1 VNRREFLRATGAAVG
16 TGFVHS
22 AAEAN
27 EANEPETATS
37 IDEFVGVLVD
47 TTRCIGC
54 RSCELACSREHGMY
68 EPDLENDEALEST
81 RPTSE
86 VQWTVVN
93 RHQTTQGEV
102 FVKTQCMHCW
112 QPACAAACLTNAMYK
127 TPEGPVIWRSDKCM
141 GCRFC
146 MISCPFNMPKFEY
159 HDWNPRIQKCTL
171 CFERLAEGKKPACVE
186 ACPTDALMLGS
197 KRDLMEVARV
207 RIYNHPDDYVHEIYG
222 EHIVGGTGWLYLS
235 AVPFAELGL
244 PTDLDTRPYPEFTR
258 DFLYGV
264 PLVLFGLPA
273 LLLGAH
279 LLAERD
285 DDA

>member
-1 VNRREFLRATGAAVG
+1 MNRREFLKVTGAVAG
-16 TGFVHS
+16 ASLGRT
-22 AAEAN
+22 AATA
-27 EANEPETATS
+27 ATDETATTQ
-37 IDEFVGVLVD
+37 EFVGVLVD

-54 RSCELACSREHGMY
+54 RSCELACSREHGLF
-68 EPDLENDEALEST
+68 EPDIENDDALETT
-81 RPTSE
+81 RPTSDK
-86 VQWTVVN
+86 QWTVVN
-93 RHQTTQGEV
+93 RHSTSKGDV

-127 TPEGPVIWRSDKCM
+127 TPEGPVIWRADKCM

-146 MISCPFNMPKFEY
+146 MISCPFNIPKFEY
-159 HDWNPRIQKCTL
+159 DEWNPKIQKCTL

-186 ACPTDALMLGS
+186 ACPTDALMFGT
-197 KRDLMEVARV
+197 KRELMEVARV
-207 RIYNHPDDYVHEIYG
+207 RIYNHPDRYVHDIYG
-222 EHIVGGTGWLYLS
+222 EHEVGGTGWLYLS
-235 AVPFAELGL
+235 AVPFSELGF
-244 PTDLDTRPYPEFTR
+244 PTDLGTTPYPEFTR

-285 DDA
+285 DEN